1 MSEIG
6 FVGLG
11 TMGGRVAL
19 RLHEAGHTVR
29 GYNRTA
35 GRATWL
41 EEKGIK
47 LCPTP
52 RQVAEASEITFTM
65 VTNTPAL
72 KSVVEGPDGILAGLG
87 PGKVYIDMSTSS
99 PRFSAELAERVR
111 ALGAAMLD
119 VPVSGSVSTLE
130 EGRLSLM
137 VGGEKADLERVLPV
151 LKDIGPTVNYV
162 GGNGKAVLMKIAIN
176 LQLAVQMLAFSEGIL
191 LAERG
196 GIDRKTAVEV
206 MLNSVVASPMV
217 KYRGPFVLGQPEEA
231 WFDVNMMQK
240 DMLLALELGRESNV
254 PLPTTAVTNEL
265 LTAARGMGLEKKDF
279 AVLFD
284 TLAAMAGLKSE

>member
-1 MSEIG
+1 
-6 FVGLG
+6 
-11 TMGGRVAL
+11 MGGRVAL
-19 RLHEAGHTVR
+19 RLLKAGHTVR

-35 GRATWL
+35 GKAEWL
-41 EEKGIK
+41 ESEGLQ

-52 RQVAEASEITFTM
+52 RKVAEASEITFTM
-65 VTNTPAL
+65 VTNTVAI
-72 KSVVEGPDGILAGLG
+72 KAVVEGPDGILAGLG
-87 PGKVYIDMSTSS
+87 PGKVYIDMSTCS
-99 PRFSAELAERVR
+99 PRMSSELAERVR
-111 ALGAAMLD
+111 AQGAAMLD

-137 VGGEKADLERVLPV
+137 VGGEQSDLDRVLPV

-176 LQLAVQMLAFSEGIL
+176 LQLAVQMLAFSEGVL

-196 GIDRKTAVEV
+196 GIERRTAVEV

-217 KYRGPFVLGQPEEA
+217 KYRGPFVLGQPDEA

-254 PLPTTAVTNEL
+254 PLPSTAVTNEL
-265 LTAARGMGLEKKDF
+265 LTAARGLGLDKKDF

-284 TLAAMAGLKSE
+284 TLATMAGLKD

>member
-1 MSEIG
+1 MSELG

-19 RLHEAGHTVR
+19 RLLKAGHTVR

-35 GRATWL
+35 AKAAWL
-41 EEKGIK
+41 EREGLR

-65 VTNTPAL
+65 VTNTDAL
-72 KSVVEGPDGILAGLG
+72 KAVVEGSDGILAGLG
-87 PGKVYIDMSTSS
+87 PGKVYADMSTVG
-99 PRFSAELAERVR
+99 PKFSAALAERVR
-111 ALGAAMLD
+111 ERGAAMLD

-137 VGGEKADLERVLPV
+137 VGGESSDFERVLPV

-176 LQLAVQMLAFSEGIL
+176 LQLAVQMLAFSEGVL

-196 GIDRKTAVEV
+196 GIERQTAVEV
-206 MLNSVVASPMV
+206 MLNSVIASPMV

-240 DMLLALELGRESNV
+240 DMLLALELGRESNL

-265 LTAARGMGLEKKDF
+265 LTAARGLGLDKKDF

-284 TLAAMAGLKSE
+284 TLATMAGLNAE